1 MHADSNLKQKG
12 LKLDTSKMTW
22 HILATIFIVSAQF
35 QGGYSHTLYVK
46 PTTADT
52 NTATL
57 CQHVQGPC
65 LTLSDYLKS
74 SNYHFPN
81 TSNTVVVFL
90 PGNHTL
96 SETVPYVHVAN
107 ISNISLTGN
116 YDPMS
121 SDFHVII
128 YCKRKLSF
136 VFADVYNLRIA
147 QISFIACGT
156 EFPQKLS
163 NSALYPT

>member
-22 HILATIFIVSAQF
+22 HILVTIFIVSAQF

-57 CQHVQGPC
+57 CQRVQGPC
-65 LTLSDYLKS
+65 LTLSDYLQS

-81 TSNTVVVFL
+81 TSNTDVVFL

-107 ISNISLTGN
+107 ISKDKTKF
-116 YDPMS
+116 S
-121 SDFHVII
+121 SAVNDHMEITAHWII
-128 YCKRKLSF
+128 VPC
-136 VFADVYNLRIA
+136 
-147 QISFIACGT
+147 
-156 EFPQKLS
+156 
-163 NSALYPT
+163 